1 MKDGSADSAVVAEA
15 RFLQQAIRRL
25 QLQQGIDDVS
35 LSSGGLSLNSSQD
48 ELSPRGAKEALE
60 LATPCNS
67 LGKQIRK
74 AWTLSSQYV
83 CYYWADAWSSLVV
96 DAGCIGQ
103 IRKLLCLL

>member
-48 ELSPRGAKEALE
+48 ELSPRGAK
-60 LATPCNS
+60 
-67 LGKQIRK
+67 
-74 AWTLSSQYV
+74 
-83 CYYWADAWSSLVV
+83 
-96 DAGCIGQ
+96 
-103 IRKLLCLL
+103 